1 MKIFKSFRNSTLI
14 ISISVCFLIFSCS
27 QYEINNQKFDY
38 TVYNTYKL
46 ANIHLL
52 SNITSRTA
60 VQDLRNVL
68 TQANNEYGTNIFIP
82 TNILSAMLTE
92 TTVPEIKAF
101 VKSEGL
107 LNNLD
112 VGLISDFIEDF
123 ETSSFEDALESF
135 EDAVIAENLSQAEFD
150 KLNLIANS
158 FEIMNDENSTFFNNA
173 KASGPLSCIWA
184 YILWLAAVVAAF
196 VACAGPQAIFLCV
209 LALLSLANAT
219 VNAATECAGIM

>member
-1 MKIFKSFRNSTLI
+1 MKIFKSFRNSSLI

-38 TVYNTYKL
+38 SIYEAYKL
-46 ANIHLL
+46 ANIHL
-52 SNITSRTA
+52 SNNSSNRTS

-68 TQANNEYGTNIFIP
+68 IQANNEYGTNIFIP
-82 TNILSAMLTE
+82 NNILSGMLTE

-112 VGLISDFIEDF
+112 VVLISNFIEDF
-123 ETSSFEDALESF
+123 ETNSFEDALESF

-158 FEIMNDENSTFFNNA
+158 FEIMNDENSTFFDNA
-173 KASGPLSCIWA
+173 KASGPLSCIWT
-184 YILWLAAVVAAF
+184 YVLWLASVVAAF

-209 LALLSLANAT
+209 LAL
-219 VNAATECAGIM
+219 I